1 MILRA
6 LPVTPVFAPPETLSE
21 HLKKRLDPVLD
32 LYDYIIL
39 VDADTHVPDSF
50 WYLGL
55 DYTADIIL
63 PRHVRSSSIIYR
75 FLDLF
80 SDRMVLEQRMRG
92 CAVWYSTLFLKRV
105 GGWPLVMTP
114 DTWLRQHATNI
125 RTVNMT
131 VYHDQ
136 KFSLR
141 KGYQN
146 QLRDGFSRAELR
158 YPVWK
163 TLLHSIFRL
172 RPFVIFGYLVA
183 RRRKS

>member
-55 DYTADIIL
+55 DYAADIIL

-75 FLDLF
+75 FLDIF
-80 SDRMVLEQRMRG
+80 SDRMVLEERMRG
-92 CAVWYSTLFLKRV
+92 CAVWYSTAFLRRV

-114 DTWLRQHATNI
+114 DTWLRQHATTI

-131 VYHDQ
+131 VYHEQ
-136 KFSLR
+136 KFSIR
-141 KGYQN
+141 KGFEN
-146 QLRDGFSRAELR
+146 QLRDGFSRAELG

-163 TLLHSIFRL
+163 TLLHSIVRL
-172 RPFVIFGYLVA
+172 RPFVIVGYLVA
-183 RRRKS
+183 RRRQS